1 MSVIDFDELKL
12 LSGYSQV
19 SKVLAFLRE
28 NKIRFVIGGD
38 GRPRTTHDLLA
49 EDLRDERPA
58 KTTEV
63 RFTT

>member
-1 MSVIDFDELKL
+1 MVVDFQDLQL
-12 LSGYSQV
+12 LSGYKQV

-28 NKIRFVIGGD
+28 NKIRYVIGGD

-58 KTTEV
+58 ETAEV
-63 RFTT
+63 RFVT